1 MNYFKGVD
9 VIERHAKPRDAGIT
23 MVVDF
28 GMGLNQV
35 EDLMTVG
42 GEYVDIAKIA
52 VGTSALMPPEVLKR
66 KIQLYAKHQVSTSP
80 GGQFL
85 EYAYHQGT
93 EKAFFDNCQ
102 RVGFPS
108 IEVSANDVDI
118 DHAGKARLIKTATQ
132 DYGFKVLGETGAKYE
147 KSTPASMV
155 ADIENMLGAGAWK
168 IFVEAAEFF
177 DAGKLNRKVI
187 DHLVKKVPMSD
198 LIFELPG
205 AWIKG
210 TTDDMVHDFMLFLVV
225 ELGHEVNVANLAPD
239 RVLFLEA
246 QRRGIGTKHRQ
257 PEDIVGQQMKR
268 KKKAAN

>member
-1 MNYFKGVD
+1 
-9 VIERHAKPRDAGIT
+9 

-28 GMGLNQV
+28 GMGLNQI
-35 EDLMTVG
+35 EDILTVS

-52 VGTSALMPPEVLKR
+52 VGTSALMPPEVLKK
-66 KIQLYAKHQVSTSP
+66 KIQLYAKHKVSTSP

-85 EYAYHQGT
+85 EYAFYQGT
-93 EKAFFDNCQ
+93 EKAFFDNCKKA
-102 RVGFPS
+102 GFPS

-118 DHAGKARLIKTATQ
+118 DHKGKARLIKTATN

-147 KSTPASMV
+147 KSTPENMV
-155 ADIENMLGAGAWK
+155 ADIQNMLNAGAWK

-187 DHLVKKVPMSD
+187 DHLAKKVRMSA

-210 TTDDMVHDFMLFLVV
+210 ITDDMVHDFMLFMVV
-225 ELGHEVNVANLAPD
+225 ELGHEVNIANLAPD

-257 PEDIVGQQMKR
+257 PEDIVGPQLKR
-268 KKKAAN
+268 RRKPAG